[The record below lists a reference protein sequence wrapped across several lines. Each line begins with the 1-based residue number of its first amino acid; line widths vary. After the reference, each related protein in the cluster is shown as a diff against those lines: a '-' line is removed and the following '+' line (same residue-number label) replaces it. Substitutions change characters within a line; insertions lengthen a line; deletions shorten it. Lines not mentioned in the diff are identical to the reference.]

1 MIIVTGTADLIRALE
16 GVRLETLQPVVRG
29 LLGEIGSD
37 AGDYTKAPELP
48 NQRYERSGDLGR
60 GWAGTPL
67 FDLAGR
73 TTLIGTLTN
82 GVRYAARVQGADDQE
97 AVFQG
102 RWRTNEAIM
111 AAWEDR
117 VGERMAAAIDRML
130 PL

>member
-1 MIIVTGTADLIRALE
+1 MITITGTKDLIRALE
-16 GVRLETLQPVVRG
+16 GVRLETLQPEVRA
-29 LLGEIGSD
+29 LLQEIGSD
-37 AGDYTKAPELP
+37 AGDYSQVPELP

-60 GWAGTPL
+60 GWAGRPL

-102 RWRTNEAIM
+102 RWRTNETIM
-111 AAWEDR
+111 AAWEGR
-117 VGERMAAAIDRML
+117 VAERLARAIDRML